1 MNSEVFWGAVAQ
13 VAPVLGL
20 ACVLEIRQMLK
31 SAWAVPRWL
40 RVPSGLLFF
49 FSLVSV
55 AVLTLVSLA
64 VLSGVIESTHFL
76 ERAALQVIGITISI
90 AVVTPAISAL
100 YMVVA
105 HPVSL
110 AYSVAPILR
119 FQIWRVSR
127 STRQLHALLRETR
140 LRTVS
145 TRLTATMQITRMLMN
160 IQTAEG
166 YKDDAIRG
174 LSRHPPP
181 KDKRRLLLYMED
193 LDAYVK
199 TSQEDIEH
207 VRTILREEP
216 KLPMKLE
223 VAIGESEERIRRM
236 EEHLRELRRKRKI
249 RMEELLLS
257 MSGVERSRPRVPDDE
272 IAK

>member
-31 SAWAVPRWL
+31 SAWAVPRWF

-64 VLSGVIESTHFL
+64 VLSGAMESTDFL
-76 ERAALQVIGITISI
+76 EQLALQVIGITISI

-100 YMVVA
+100 YIVVA

-110 AYSVAPILR
+110 AYSTTPILR

-127 STRQLHALLRETR
+127 RTSQLYARLRETR

-145 TRLTATMQITRMLMN
+145 TRLTATMQITQLLMN
-160 IQTAEG
+160 VQTAEG
-166 YKDDAIRG
+166 YKDDATRQ

-181 KDKRRLLLYMED
+181 EDKRRLLLYMED
-193 LDAYVK
+193 LDAYMEK
-199 TSQEDIEH
+199 SQENIDH

-216 KLPMKLE
+216 KLPIEFEVDEGENRIGRMKE
-223 VAIGESEERIRRM
+223 N
-236 EEHLRELRRKRKI
+236 LRELRLKRKI

-257 MSGVERSRPRVPDDE
+257 MSGVERSGRPAPDDE